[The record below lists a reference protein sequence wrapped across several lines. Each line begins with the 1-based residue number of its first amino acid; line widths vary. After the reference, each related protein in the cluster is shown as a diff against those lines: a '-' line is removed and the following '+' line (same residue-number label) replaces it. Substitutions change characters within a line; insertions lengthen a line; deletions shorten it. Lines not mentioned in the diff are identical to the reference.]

1 MPELRSGNPHLS
13 GRLPDLHFVRNIE
26 MWLISKYSN
35 RSKGWLDFFS
45 QPFMLSQ
52 KKLLTLANNFKPIEF
67 KSTNIIQINL

>member
-35 RSKGWLDFFS
+35 RSKGWLRFFQS
-45 QPFMLSQ
+45 TLYAFS
-52 KKLLTLANNFKPIEF
+52 KKITNFSE
-67 KSTNIIQINL
+67 